1 MRSVLAIVMLAGL
14 LNPITPP
21 AGNDRAEA
29 RANGHAQAG
38 AHDRAEAAAAT
49 PGPQYTVKGIDVSS
63 HDHSASSTID
73 WAGQAAQGVQF
84 AYVKAT
90 ETNNYIN
97 PYFARDLADAK
108 RAGLLA
114 GAYTWAR
121 PDHADPV
128 GDANVFIDNAAWVN
142 DSKTLVP
149 FVDLEWPYF
158 RTIGPCYDLD
168 QTAMR
173 AWIQAFLD
181 QIQVRIGRK
190 AMIYTAA
197 TWWNQCVG
205 STTQFSS
212 YPLDIASW
220 SGTTPKLPGG
230 WSKWTLWQYTGGD
243 NTQPGNYD
251 KDVFNGSLDQL
262 RRLAG
267 IDPPEPLIAQPA
279 AIPHAAS
286 AQMQV
291 YTDAGH
297 GLSQRYW
304 SPGYGWSSWSNF
316 GGGIAGTPHVLQN
329 PTAKTIEVYARTRD
343 GRLAQKYW
351 QAGRWSDW
359 TDLGGDLAGD
369 PVVFYSPRYGS
380 TEIYARG
387 SNGHLMQRFYSG
399 GWSAWNDLG
408 GDLAGDPAEI
418 VYNPVYRTTE
428 IYARSSSGRLVQK
441 YFAAGWS
448 GWNDL
453 GGDLRGDPAAF
464 RSPLYG
470 TTEIYA
476 RSSAGRLVQKYYSGT
491 QWSNWNSLG
500 GSLSGDPAIFY
511 NPQYRSTEIYAV
523 SGGDLQYTLVM
534 PGGGWTPWVGIG
546 GALDT
551 DPVVVL
557 NPWTANTEIYAVSN
571 GNLVTQLWLKGL
583 GVWSGW
589 SNLMQ

>member
-1 MRSVLAIVMLAGL
+1 MRSLLAVVMLAGL
-14 LNPITPP
+14 INPVPSPDT
-21 AGNDRAEA
+21 D
-29 RANGHAQAG
+29 GHAQAG
-38 AHDRAEAAAAT
+38 GREEVAAAV

-63 HDHSASSTID
+63 HDHSVFRTID
-73 WAGQAAQGVQF
+73 WAGQAAQGVSF
-84 AYVKAT
+84 AYIKAT
-90 ETNNYIN
+90 ESGNYVN
-97 PYFARDLADAK
+97 PYFARDIADAK

-114 GAYTWAR
+114 GAYTFAR
-121 PDHADPV
+121 PDRGDPV
-128 GDANVFIDNAAWVN
+128 GDANTFIDNAAWVN

-158 RTIGPCYDLD
+158 STVGACYNLD

-181 QIQVRIGRK
+181 QVQARIGRK

-205 STTQFSS
+205 GTTQFAS

-220 SGTTPKLPGG
+220 SGTTPKLPSG
-230 WSKWTLWQYTGGD
+230 WSKWALWQYTGGD
-243 NTQPGNYD
+243 NNQQGNYD
-251 KDVFNGSLDQL
+251 KDVFNGDLDQL

-267 IDPPEPLIAQPA
+267 IDPPEPLIAKPA
-279 AIPHAAS
+279 AIAHPAT

-291 YTDAGH
+291 YTDASH

-329 PTAKTIEVYARTRD
+329 PAARTVEVYARTRD
-343 GRLAQKYW
+343 GHLAQKYW
-351 QAGRWSDW
+351 RAGRWSDW

-387 SNGHLMQRFYSG
+387 TNGHLMQRFYAG
-399 GWSAWNDLG
+399 GWSGWNDLG

-418 VYNPVYRTTE
+418 VYNPAYKTTE
-428 IYARSSSGRLVQK
+428 IYARSTYGTLVQL
-441 YFAAGWS
+441 YYGSGWS
-448 GWNDL
+448 GWNSL
-453 GGDLRGDPAAF
+453 GGDLRGDPVSF

-476 RSSAGRLVQKYYSGT
+476 RGAGGHLVQRYYSGT
-491 QWSNWNSLG
+491 AWSAWNDLG
-500 GSLSGDPAIFY
+500 GSIDGDPAVFF
-511 NPQYRSTEIYAV
+511 NPQYRSTEIYATG
-523 SGGDLQYTLVM
+523 SGTLRYTLVM
-534 PGGGWTPWVGIG
+534 PGGGWTAWTGIG
-546 GALDT
+546 GALES
-551 DPVVVL
+551 DPAVLL
-557 NPWTANTEIYAVSN
+557 NPWTGNTEIYAVSH
-571 GNLVTQLWLKGL
+571 GNLVTQLWLRGL
-583 GVWSGW
+583 SVWSGW

>member
-1 MRSVLAIVMLAGL
+1 MRSLLAVVMLAGL
-14 LNPITPP
+14 LNPVPSP
-21 AGNDRAEA
+21 AAADNGPA
-29 RANGHAQAG
+29 RAG
-38 AHDRAEAAAAT
+38 ARDRVEAAAAV

-63 HDHSASSTID
+63 HDHSVFKTID
-73 WAGQAAQGVQF
+73 WGAQAAQGVKF
-84 AYVKAT
+84 AYIKAT
-90 ETNNYIN
+90 ETNNYVN
-97 PYFARDLADAK
+97 PYFARDIADAK

-121 PDHADPV
+121 PDHGDPV
-128 GDANVFIDNAAWVN
+128 GDANIFIDNAAWVN

-158 RTIGPCYDLD
+158 KTVGPCYNLD

-197 TWWNQCVG
+197 SWWNQCVG
-205 STTQFSS
+205 NTTQFAS
-212 YPLDIASW
+212 YPLDVASW
-220 SGTTPKLPGG
+220 SGTTPKLPNG
-230 WSKWTLWQYTGGD
+230 WSRWTLWQYTGGD
-243 NTQPGNYD
+243 NNQLGNYD
-251 KDVFNGSLDQL
+251 KDVFNGDLEQL
-262 RRLAG
+262 KRLAG
-267 IDPPEPLIAQPA
+267 IDPPEPLIAKPA
-279 AIPHAAS
+279 VIAHAAT

-297 GLSQRYW
+297 GLSQRFW

-329 PTAKTIEVYARTRD
+329 PASRTVEVYARTRD

-387 SNGHLMQRFYSG
+387 RNGHLMQRFYAG
-399 GWSAWNDLG
+399 GWSGWNDLG
-408 GDLAGDPAEI
+408 GDLAGDPAE
-418 VYNPVYRTTE
+418 VLYNPVYRTTE
-428 IYARSSSGRLVQK
+428 IYARSTSNALVQL
-441 YFAAGWS
+441 YYGSTWS
-448 GWNDL
+448 GWSSL
-453 GGDLRGDPAAF
+453 GGDLRGDPVVF

-476 RSSAGRLVQKYYSGT
+476 RTGGGHLAQKYYSGT
-491 QWSNWNSLG
+491 QWSGWNDLG
-500 GSLSGDPAIFY
+500 GSLSGDPAVFY
-511 NPQYRSTEIYAV
+511 NPQYRSTEIYA
-523 SGGDLQYTLVM
+523 SDGGTLRYILIM
-534 PGGGWTPWVGIG
+534 PGGGWMPWTGIG

-551 DPVVVL
+551 DPAVVL
-557 NPWTANTEIYAVSN
+557 NPWTGNTEIYAVSN
-571 GNLVTQLWLKGL
+571 GNLVTQLWLRGMS
-583 GVWSGW
+583 VWSGW
-589 SNLMQ
+589 STIMQ